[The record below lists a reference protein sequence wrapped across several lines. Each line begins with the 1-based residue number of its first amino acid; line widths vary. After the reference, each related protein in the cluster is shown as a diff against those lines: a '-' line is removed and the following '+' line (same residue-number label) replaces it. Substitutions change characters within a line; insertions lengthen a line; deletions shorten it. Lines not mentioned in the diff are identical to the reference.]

1 MQNRKVSPRIV
12 AVTIITI
19 LAIAGIGGAAVAWA
33 RQPKPNS
40 IVEALHEN
48 NRTEAAAALSTQ
60 QDPLADGVV
69 TDAEY
74 DAAVAQTVQCL
85 DMKGVRSE
93 VQPRSGKRPPSVGF
107 VVGTL
112 GEGKAARKDL
122 ASCKTQY
129 LSAIDAV
136 YRAQFL
142 VSDQRLQD
150 GNQWIGGCLKARGY
164 QVPGGS
170 ISYEQILAWH
180 ADPSPE
186 LRMALAQCNVDRQ
199 AALGF

>member
-12 AVTIITI
+12 AVMVITI
-19 LAIAGIGGAAVAWA
+19 LATAGIGGAAIAWA
-33 RQPKPNS
+33 RQPETNS
-40 IVEALHEN
+40 IVDALHEN
-48 NRTEAAAALSTQ
+48 SRMAAAAAPSTQ
-60 QDPLADGVV
+60 QGPLADGVV

-74 DAAVAQTVQCL
+74 DAAVAQTVHCL
-85 DMKGVRSE
+85 VTRGVRSE

-112 GEGKAARKDL
+112 GEGEAARKDL
-122 ASCKTQY
+122 DSCKAQY

-142 VSDQRLQD
+142 ISDQQLED
-150 GNQWIGGCLKARGY
+150 GNQWIGGCLKAKGY

-170 ISYEQILAWH
+170 ISYERILAWH
-180 ADPSPE
+180 ADPNPE